1 MPLGHLYVF
10 FGEMSILGSST
21 HLLMGWFAVLGVELS
36 ELPEELRLAGR
47 LSPFHPG
54 PAHGR

>member
-1 MPLGHLYVF
+1 
-10 FGEMSILGSST
+10 
-21 HLLMGWFAVLGVELS
+21 MGWFAVFGIELS